1 MPAAIVL
8 IFPIGKIP
16 AAAAADKPKSP
27 ANWRAAASPHIAAF
41 QDAEVPASL
50 QGRKP
55 KFKLKHYRKNRGID
69 FPTRFAV
76 SLAIPRERNAAEHGK
91 TTDVQPRTASMTSTQ
106 TGKESAVSAAVE
118 ALRKAMI
125 AADKSALDQL
135 TTPELS
141 YGHSSGRLE
150 NRVEFIEAL
159 TSGKSGFS
167 AIDLSE
173 QTVNVVDKVA
183 LVRHIFAGTRRNAP
197 AGEAKV
203 NLAILTVWLQ
213 QQEQWKLLERQAAKL

>member
-1 MPAAIVL
+1 
-8 IFPIGKIP
+8 
-16 AAAAADKPKSP
+16 
-27 ANWRAAASPHIAAF
+27 
-41 QDAEVPASL
+41 
-50 QGRKP
+50 
-55 KFKLKHYRKNRGID
+55 
-69 FPTRFAV
+69 
-76 SLAIPRERNAAEHGK
+76 
-91 TTDVQPRTASMTSTQ
+91 MTSTQ